1 MVDFSTFPSAGDYPQ
16 PQTGQEQFSGMSPR
30 MEAKYLWLMDQA
42 AKFGAQQ
49 YGGADPLA
57 AQQVAPFDPQ
67 QQQAFQAA
75 GEGIGSYQPYLD
87 QAKQYGQ
94 QMVGGTFDPQSY
106 QQYLNPYQEYV
117 TQGISEQYDK
127 AINQANAQATGAGAF
142 GGARQG
148 IMQSELAG
156 GKAQAIGQS
165 LAQGYGQSMGL
176 ARGDFE
182 NQMSRYGAG
191 AQMMSGLGQQAQQAG
206 AMDVASLMGAGSVQQ
221 QRGQQ
226 EIDAQYKA
234 DLANRYDPY
243 QRMGFMTDIFRG
255 TPAGQMSTTM
265 GTSPMT
271 NPLSQALGAGVF
283 GAGVAQGWT

>member
-1 MVDFSTFPSAGDYPQ
+1 
-16 PQTGQEQFSGMSPR
+16 
-30 MEAKYLWLMDQA
+30 
-42 AKFGAQQ
+42 
-49 YGGADPLA
+49 
-57 AQQVAPFDPQ
+57 
-67 QQQAFQAA
+67 
-75 GEGIGSYQPYLD
+75 
-87 QAKQYGQ
+87 
-94 QMVGGTFDPQSY
+94 MVGGTFDPQSY

-255 TPAGQMSTTM
+255 TPSGQMSTTM

>member
-1 MVDFSTFPSAGDYPQ
+1 MVDFGTFPGQGDYPQ
-16 PQTGQEQFSGMSPR
+16 PKEGQESFSGMSPR

-75 GEGIGSYQPYLD
+75 GKGIEAYKPYLD

-106 QQYLNPYQEYV
+106 QQYLDPYQEYV
-117 TQGISEQYDK
+117 TQGISDQYDK
-127 AINQANAQATGAGAF
+127 AINQANAQATGQGAF

-165 LAQGYGQSMGL
+165 LSQGYGQSMGL

-226 EIDAQYKA
+226 ISDAQYKA
-234 DLANRYDPY
+234 DLQNRYDPY
-243 QRMGFMTDIFRG
+243 QRFGFMSDIFRG
-255 TPAGQMSTTM
+255 TPSGTMSTTM

-271 NPLSQALGAGVF
+271 NPLSQALGAGIF
-283 GAGVAQGWT
+283 GAGVAQGYT